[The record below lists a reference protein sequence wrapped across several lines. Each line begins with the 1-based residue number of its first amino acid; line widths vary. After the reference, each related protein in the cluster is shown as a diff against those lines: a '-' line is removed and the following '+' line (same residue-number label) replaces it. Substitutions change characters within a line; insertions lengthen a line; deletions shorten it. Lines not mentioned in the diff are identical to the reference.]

1 MVSSLLICLLLYLPN
16 FSLVFYEEEVFFFYE
31 EVGVEDSS
39 ISLARADEAI
49 SVNPIPDSA
58 KESIEDVSRN
68 LQSGVPP
75 AGCGPSGGKS

>member
-1 MVSSLLICLLLYLPN
+1 MKKKSR
-16 FSLVFYEEEVFFFYE
+16 VFFFYE

-58 KESIEDVSRN
+58 KESIDSVSRN